1 MGWFQATGF
10 MTLLLAGNLTDN
22 AGGQA
27 VDARVDP
34 HSRGNPV
41 QVRVEH
47 LSLQFKVDFER
58 KALEGRAT
66 LRLKRQPGAA
76 PDAPLVL
83 DTRDLEIIKVRSGP
97 LEGAL
102 HDCDYSLGNKDDLL
116 GSALT
121 IQLPAGDDRVEV
133 DYRTTQGATAL
144 QWVAPE
150 GTSGGKKPFLYTQ
163 SQSIH
168 ARSWIPCHDSPGQ
181 RMTYEAEVVVPEGFQ
196 VVMSADG
203 PEKLEP
209 KPGDDGL
216 ERYRFQMK
224 QAIPAYLIALAVGDL
239 AYRELGPRSRVWAEP
254 GIVDAAAW
262 EFADVEKMMTAAEK
276 RFGPYR
282 WGRYDILVLPPSFPF
297 GGMENARLTFATPT
311 VLAGDRS
318 LVSLIAHELAH
329 SWSGNLVTCSTWEH
343 LWLNEGL
350 TTYLERRIVED
361 VYGPDMA
368 AMERSLGYQGL
379 LEELEDLDPRDEVL
393 APDLENRDPDTA
405 LSGVPYEKGALFLSQ
420 LETASGRD
428 RFDAFLRAYF
438 DDHAFQ
444 SLDSA
449 DFVRYLNEKLIAAS
463 PGVGDKVNLKAW
475 LSDPGLPEGA
485 EAPACVR
492 LEDVDKMAAEWLSG
506 SLQTADVP
514 WDKWSTME
522 RVRFLQALPERPDAA
537 RLADFDARFE
547 VTAKANNEVV
557 DLWLERAIRA
567 GYAPALPRVEQF
579 LTSIGR
585 NRYILPLYRA
595 LMETPAGKERAR
607 AIFEKARAGYHP
619 LSVEAARK
627 VVEGS

>member
-1 MGWFQATGF
+1 
-10 MTLLLAGNLTDN
+10 
-22 AGGQA
+22 
-27 VDARVDP
+27 
-34 HSRGNPV
+34 
-41 QVRVEH
+41 
-47 LSLQFKVDFER
+47 
-58 KALEGRAT
+58 
-66 LRLKRQPGAA
+66 
-76 PDAPLVL
+76 VL
-83 DTRDLEIIKVRSGP
+83 DTRDLEIIKVRSGRP
-97 LEGAL
+97 EGEL
-102 HDCDYSLGNKDDLL
+102 HDCDHSLGKKDDLL

-121 IQLPAGDDRVEV
+121 IRLPAGDDRVEV
-133 DYRTTQGATAL
+133 AYRTTPGATAL

-181 RMTYEAEVVVPEGFQ
+181 RTTYEAEVVVPEGFQ

-203 PEKLEP
+203 PEKAEP
-209 KPGDDGL
+209 GSG
-216 ERYRFQMK
+216 EGGWNRYRFRMT

-254 GIVDAAAW
+254 GVVEAAAW
-262 EFADVEKMMTAAEK
+262 EFADVEKMMAAAEK

-329 SWSGNLVTCSTWEH
+329 SWSGNLVTCASWEH

-361 VYGPDMA
+361 VYGPDVA

-379 LEELEDLDPRDEVL
+379 LEEMKDLDPRDEVL
-393 APDLENRDPDTA
+393 APDLDNRDPDTA
-405 LSGVPYEKGALFLSQ
+405 LSGVPYEKGALFLTQ
-420 LETASGRD
+420 LETASGRE
-428 RFDAFLRAYF
+428 RFDAFLRGYF

-449 DFVRYLNEKLIAAS
+449 DFVSYLRDKLIAEV
-463 PGVGDKVNLKAW
+463 PKVADRIDLKAW
-475 LSDPGLPEGA
+475 LSSPGLPGGTQ
-485 EAPACVR
+485 APTCAS
-492 LEDVDKMAAEWLSG
+492 LEEVDGLAAQWLAG
-506 SLQTADVP
+506 QLKTADVP
-514 WDKWSTME
+514 WTRWSTME

-537 RLADFDARFE
+537 MLADFDARFE

-557 DLWLERAIRA
+557 VLWLERAIRA
-567 GYAPALPRVEQF
+567 GYAQALPRVEEF

-619 LSVEAARK
+619 LSVDAARK
-627 VVEGS
+627 VVEAA